1 MACSLAGWG
10 RGAVGCRVGAWCQ
23 TECSYVVCC
32 CSFANACVGESP
44 CEVTVLCLRVGWTY
58 IFLELR
64 WTEKIGSQ
72 EKEKAALRALSA

>member
-1 MACSLAGWG
+1 M
-10 RGAVGCRVGAWCQ
+10 
-23 TECSYVVCC
+23 VCC

-44 CEVTVLCLRVGWTY
+44 CEATVLCLRVGWTY